1 MLHNGETFWD
11 KINPKSKGYP
21 PAEGLLSCDV
31 LVAGGGM
38 SGMLTARTLAK
49 NGSDCIVIEAEKT
62 GGGSSLANTGLFQ
75 WANDLRLIEA
85 IDRLGPQRG
94 ELFYQASY
102 EGIERLKSIA
112 RELSGLKH
120 FRPTLSIL
128 RARNKREAE
137 LLAEEYQALRSR
149 SYPVDYLD
157 ADELEARYG
166 IKGAA
171 ALITKGDVA
180 ADPCELIS
188 ALVRDAKENYGL
200 RIFEQT
206 SISRVIESDRLLAV
220 IDEQTAIE
228 CDHIVYT
235 TGYTENRFT
244 DNLGSYA
251 DLVRSFALVTKPVS
265 PDKEMPTDA
274 MIWDAKRPYLYVRTC
289 PGRRMLIGGLDEDQ
303 KEIPSEARMK
313 KRAEE
318 LIDELNKLFPG
329 YDFETE
335 FIWGARFGESG
346 DGLPF
351 IGKIPGEKNRY
362 LLLGYGGNGTVYSSI
377 GSSVIMNCIEGREDI
392 YASLFD
398 PGRVVQEKII

>member
-49 NGSDCIVIEAEKT
+49 NGYDCI
-62 GGGSSLANTGLFQ
+62 
-75 WANDLRLIEA
+75 
-85 IDRLGPQRG
+85 
-94 ELFYQASY
+94 
-102 EGIERLKSIA
+102 
-112 RELSGLKH
+112 
-120 FRPTLSIL
+120 
-128 RARNKREAE
+128 
-137 LLAEEYQALRSR
+137 
-149 SYPVDYLD
+149 
-157 ADELEARYG
+157 
-166 IKGAA
+166 
-171 ALITKGDVA
+171 
-180 ADPCELIS
+180 
-188 ALVRDAKENYGL
+188 
-200 RIFEQT
+200 
-206 SISRVIESDRLLAV
+206 V